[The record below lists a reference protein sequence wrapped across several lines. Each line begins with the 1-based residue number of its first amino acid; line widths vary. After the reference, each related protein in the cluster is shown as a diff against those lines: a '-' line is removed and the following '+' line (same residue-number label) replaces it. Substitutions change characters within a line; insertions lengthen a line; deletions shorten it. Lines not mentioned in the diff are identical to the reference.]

1 MFLHSLFSFFRKPA
15 VYTVICSIF
24 FFTGIVFGQKKKV
37 RKEPPAPLMVA
48 KNGDLLYTPDSLG
61 NRIVDFSYCGYMES
75 DKPIPHVAVKVRVP
89 LKPGDA
95 TLRIQSAIDYV
106 AHLPLNSEGLRG
118 AILLD
123 RGVYHINGSLKIGV
137 SGIVLRGSGMGE
149 DGTVL
154 SADGTDRATLI
165 IVSGKE
171 DKILFHEMNV
181 TDHYVPVGAMKITVA
196 SGSDFHVGDNV
207 IVRRPSVQQ
216 WIDDL
221 GTKTFGGGLSALG
234 WKPGQRDLFWDRK
247 ITAIDGNLISLDAP
261 LTTALDVKYGG
272 GTISRYTWPGRI
284 QQIGIENLRCV
295 SAYDKANPK
304 DEAHRWMAITMDN
317 IQDGWV
323 RSVAFEHFAGSAVDL
338 LSCSKRITVQDC
350 ESLNPISEI
359 GGQRRYT
366 FWTSGQQT
374 LFQRLYSEHGYHDFA
389 VGYCAAGPNAFVQ
402 CEADESLGYSGPV
415 DSWASGVL
423 FDVVRDDGQEL
434 SYKNLG
440 QDQQGA
446 GWNAAGSVF
455 WNCYAALVD
464 CYKPPTAQNYAFGT
478 WAQFNGDGY
487 WSQSN
492 NWIEPRSLFYSQ
504 LRQRLHRDIEEQ
516 ALLQPMESEA
526 SSSPTVKV
534 AAQLTK
540 EAYYPRQTM
549 LDWIDKTVKQNPIDL
564 TYDNTK
570 TIDELG
576 IEKKTLV
583 PQASPM
589 VIKNGWLVRG
599 GVVLTGKRNLVPW
612 WNGSV
617 KPDYLKIA
625 QPAITRFVPGRT
637 GTGLTDN
644 LDSVTDHMLKG
655 HVVLMEQN
663 YGLWYDRRR
672 DDHERVHRINGDV
685 WPPFY
690 ELPFARSGQGTAW
703 DGLSK
708 YDLTKY
714 NTWYWSRLKQFAD
727 LADEKG
733 LVLIHHNYFQHNI
746 IEAGAHYVDFPWRPV
761 NNINH
766 TGFPEPI
773 HFAGDKRLFMG
784 EQFYDET
791 NAARR
796 PLHQAF
802 IRQCLNN
809 FAGNS
814 GVIQFICEE
823 YTGPLHFAKFWIQT
837 IHDWEKQTGKKETI
851 GLSTTKDVQDSILA
865 DTQMTPVINVID
877 IRYWHY
883 QADGTAYAPKG
894 GQSLAPRQQARQFKP
909 KKSSFE
915 QVYRAV
921 REYRDKYPDKAVMYS
936 ADSYDTFGWA
946 SFMAGGSLAP
956 LPAAL
961 PQAFL
966 ADASSML
973 PVDLPGLP
981 KGVWVLGNSKRGYIV
996 YDSDAQ
1002 PVSLDL
1008 KDNRDKFVLKR
1019 INAGD
1024 GTLMGDA
1031 QIIKGG
1037 KTVVISGV
1045 SKTAGAIVL
1054 WLSVKR

>member
-1 MFLHSLFSFFRKPA
+1 MA
-15 VYTVICSIF
+15 VCGAF
-24 FFTGIVFGQKKKV
+24 FFTGPAFGQKKKV
-37 RKEPPAPLMVA
+37 HKEPPPPIAVD
-48 KNGDLLYTPDSLG
+48 KGGDVIYTPDSLG
-61 NRIVDFSYCGYMES
+61 NRIVDFSYCGYMQS
-75 DKPIPHVAVKVRVP
+75 DKPIPEVAVKVRVP

-106 AHLPLNSEGLRG
+106 ARLPINADGFRG
-118 AILLD
+118 AVLLD
-123 RGVYHINGSLKIGV
+123 KGVYHISGSLRISA

-149 DGTVL
+149 KGTVL
-154 SADGTDRATLI
+154 SADGTGRATLI
-165 IVSGKE
+165 IIAGKN
-171 DKILFHEMNV
+171 DKTVGEEKKIS
-181 TDHYVPVGAMKITVA
+181 DSYVPAGTMKITVA
-196 SGSDFHVGDNV
+196 NGADFHTGDNV
-207 IVRRPSVQQ
+207 IVRRPSTEQ

-221 GTKTFGGGLSALG
+221 GTRSFGGGLSALG
-234 WKPGQRDLFWDRK
+234 WKPGQRDIFWDRK
-247 ITAIDGNLISLDAP
+247 IISVNGHTITLDAP
-261 LTTALDVKYGG
+261 LTTALDEKYGG
-272 GTISRYTWPGRI
+272 GTIAKYNWNGRI
-284 QQIGIENLRCV
+284 DQVGVENVRCV
-295 SAYDKANPK
+295 SAYDKSNPK

-317 IQDGWV
+317 IRDAWV
-323 RSVAFEHFAGSAVDL
+323 RSIVFEHFAGSAVDL
-338 LSCSKRITVQDC
+338 LSGSKQITVQDC
-350 ESLNPISEI
+350 ESLDPVSEI

-402 CEADESLGYSGPV
+402 CEANESLGYSGSV

-440 QDQQGA
+440 QDEQGA
-446 GWNAAGSVF
+446 GWNAANSVF

-464 CYKPPTAQNYAFGT
+464 CYQPPTAQNYAFGT

-487 WSQSN
+487 WTESN
-492 NWIEPRSLFYSQ
+492 NWIQPRSLFYTQ
-504 LRQRLHRDIEEQ
+504 LKQRLNRDVEAQ

-526 SSSPTVKV
+526 SSSPTVEV
-534 AAQLTK
+534 AAELTK

-549 LDWIDKTVKQNPIDL
+549 QDWINLTVSKNPIDVA
-564 TYDNTK
+564 YGNAK
-570 TIDELG
+570 TIDEIG
-576 IEKKTLV
+576 VEKKNAVTEA
-583 PQASPM
+583 PPM
-589 VIKNGWLVRG
+589 LIKNGWLVRG
-599 GVVLTGKRNLVPW
+599 DVVLTGKRNDVPW

-617 KPDYLKIA
+617 KPDYLKNLA
-625 QPAITRFVPGRT
+625 VPAITRFVPGRT
-637 GTGLTDN
+637 GTGLTDD
-644 LDSVTDHMLKG
+644 LDSVTNNMLKH

-690 ELPFARSGQGTAW
+690 ELPFARSGQGIAW

-761 NNINH
+761 NNINQ
-766 TGFPEPI
+766 TGFPEPV

-823 YTGPLHFAKFWIQT
+823 YTGPLHFAKFWVNT

-865 DTQMTPVINVID
+865 DPKTASVINVID

-883 QADGTAYAPKG
+883 QADGTAYAPLG

-936 ADSYDTFGWA
+936 GDSYDTFGWA
-946 SFMAGGSLAP
+946 SFIAGGSLAP
-956 LPAAL
+956 LPAGL

-966 ADASSML
+966 KDASSML
-973 PVDLPGLP
+973 PVDLPGKP
-981 KGVWVLGNSKRGYIV
+981 ANMWALGNAGKGFIV
-996 YDSDAQ
+996 YDADAH

-1008 KDNRDKFVLKR
+1008 KNDKHIYTLKW
-1019 INAGD
+1019 INAAD
-1024 GTLMGDA
+1024 GTVIGNE
-1031 QIIKGG
+1031 QTVSGG
-1037 KTVVISGV
+1037 KIVVINDVPRHSGAV
-1045 SKTAGAIVL
+1045 VL
-1054 WLSVKR
+1054 WLSAKR